1 MDSTGIFVEILVMR
15 KVEQKPR
22 SIMADSGKIGC
33 QLTGSAK
40 KNKFILHFKRKQ
52 KVAWALFQ
60 EQENKRNQI

>member
-22 SIMADSGKIGC
+22 SIMADSGTIGC

-52 KVAWALFQ
+52 KVA
-60 EQENKRNQI
+60 